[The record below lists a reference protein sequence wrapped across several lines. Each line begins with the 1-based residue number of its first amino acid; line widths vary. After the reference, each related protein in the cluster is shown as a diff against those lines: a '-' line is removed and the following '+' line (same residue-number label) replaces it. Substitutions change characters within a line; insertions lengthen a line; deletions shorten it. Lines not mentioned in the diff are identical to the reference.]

1 MPKRETEELKRIHL
15 WIYERDYERLHTYF
29 DGRIK
34 ISDAVR
40 QILHNYLNQIE
51 AKAGAVARPMELKH
65 DDITTALDEPPLR
78 GPSGHTE

>member
-1 MPKRETEELKRIHL
+1 MPKRETEQLKRVHL
-15 WIYERDYERLHTYF
+15 WIYERDYDRLHAFF

-65 DDITTALDEPPLR
+65 DLTDITPSEPV
-78 GPSGHTE
+78 SGS

>member
-1 MPKRETEELKRIHL
+1 MPKRETEQLKRIHL
-15 WIYERDYERLHTYF
+15 WIYERDYDRLHTYF

-51 AKAGAVARPMELKH
+51 AKAGAVARPMEIPN
-65 DDITTALDEPPLR
+65 DQLDLATGEPPLR
-78 GPSGHTE
+78 SPSGHTE